1 MFTNSTSL
9 IIPTRNRPNSLKNLL
24 QKFSDLSVHFFEII
38 VVDVVDGMTW
48 RLVNL
53 RKFVCRVNVRG
64 LSHAR
69 RA

>member
-1 MFTNSTSL
+1 MYVIFITL
-9 IIPTRNRPNSLKNLL
+9 FI
-24 QKFSDLSVHFFEII
+24 FFFEII

-53 RKFVCRVNVRG
+53 RKFVCQVNKLNQDVRG
-64 LSHAR
+64 VFAAR